1 MRVWTGRSGSPRSR
15 RRRTWASLAATL
27 ALLAS
32 PARALDPSGPP
43 QGFAKTI
50 FREELPQASVL
61 ALLQSAEGY
70 LWLGTYEGLVRF
82 DGVEFQ
88 VWDRQTFPAMRTNVT
103 QCLAEDV
110 SGGIWFGTSRGG
122 VGRLKDGVVEV
133 FGRESGLP
141 SENVTSAF
149 RDRSGAVWIGTD
161 RGVARWSDGRLEAFG
176 EGQGFGPGAVLA
188 FAESAD
194 GTVWAGGPGLRAF
207 RDGRWSDAK
216 VPPGVELPIT
226 ALAAEEDETLWI
238 GSISGVTRTDR
249 DGSRTFRIG
258 DGLAGGW
265 VRCLLRDR
273 SGTTW
278 AGTEGRGLFRLRGEK
293 VEAFSPVVEEKATDF
308 VISLLEDREGN
319 LWLGTR
325 GGLIRMREGVFT
337 TMGAEQGLVGELART
352 VFQDSSGRI
361 WIGTDGG
368 GLHLVEAGRCVP
380 MNERFRIGSRRVR
393 AVGEE
398 PGGALWIGTSG
409 EGVFRVWDGRT
420 ERIGRSEG
428 LADEDVR
435 VIVRARDGTMWVGT
449 RTGLVAFR
457 DGRALP
463 AGELAKRAGGTNAL
477 LEARDGSLWV
487 GTAGRG
493 LLVSRKGVI
502 AVITAAAGLAGDT
515 VFALHEDLDGTVWVG
530 TADGLS
536 RVKEGRATTLR
547 APEALFRDQV
557 FSILEDDAGGLWMSN
572 NRGVFRFP
580 AGRLAAAGETS
591 KGPLGRLAFG
601 VADGMPSRQCNGTTQ
616 PAALRARDGRLWYPT
631 ANGVAIAD
639 PALLRPSAPPPPVV
653 VHRALVDGATIPI
666 SGGVVLRPGGRRL
679 EIDFAAPHLSAAGRL
694 SYRHRLVGFDDA
706 WNVTR
711 RRFADYTSL
720 PPGRYEFEV
729 VAVGDAGLE
738 SPRATTLEV
747 RVLPRLTQTVVFR
760 ISVVLA
766 ALLFAYALHRL
777 RIRRMA
783 AQERQLNRLVA
794 EKTEALAEANVRLE
808 ELSLSDSLTGI
819 ANRRH
824 FDRRLEEE
832 WRRCRRFGLPLAEV
846 LLDVDSFKAYNDALG
861 HPAGDECLRR
871 VAGALS
877 DRLQRAGDL
886 LARYGGEEFVALLPG
901 LSLAD
906 AYPVAEQLRTRVE
919 ALRIPHPGGPNAV
932 VTVSAGVASL
942 VPGAGPSSRLTS
954 AADAALY
961 EAKRR
966 GRNRSVAAG
975 RGRPQEVVESRPDTP
990 PGQD

>member
-1 MRVWTGRSGSPRSR
+1 MRARTLRGGSVRPGRTRAIR
-15 RRRTWASLAATL
+15 LLAAVL
-27 ALLAS
+27 ALLAG
-32 PARALDPSGPP
+32 PAPALDPSRAPHA
-43 QGFAKTI
+43 FARTI

-61 ALLQSAEGY
+61 ALVQSAEGY

-82 DGVEFQ
+82 DGEEFQ

-141 SENVTSAF
+141 SDNVTSAF

-161 RGVARWSDGRLEAFG
+161 RGVARWSNGRLEAFG
-176 EGQGFGPGAVLA
+176 GEQGFGPGAILA

-194 GTVWAGGPGLRAF
+194 GAVWAGGPGLRAF

-226 ALAAEEDETLWI
+226 ALAADADGTLWI
-238 GSISGVTRTDR
+238 GSISGVTRLER
-249 DGSRTFRIG
+249 DGSRTIRIG

-319 LWLGTR
+319 LWIGTR
-325 GGLIRMREGVFT
+325 GGLIRMREGVFAAL
-337 TMGAEQGLVGELART
+337 GAEQGLVGELARA
-352 VFQDSSGRI
+352 VFQDSRGRI
-361 WIGTDGG
+361 WVGADGG
-368 GLHLVEAGRCVP
+368 GLHLCEGGRCVA
-380 MNERFRIGSRRVR
+380 MNERFRVGSRRVR
-393 AVGEE
+393 TIGEDE
-398 PGGALWIGTSG
+398 SGALWVGTSG
-409 EGVFRVWDGRT
+409 AGVFRVRSGRT
-420 ERIGRSEG
+420 ERIGLREG

-435 VIVRARDGTMWVGT
+435 MIARTRDGTMWVGT
-449 RTGLVAFR
+449 RTGLASFR

-463 AGELAKRAGGTNAL
+463 PSELSRRAGGANVL
-477 LEARDGSLWV
+477 MESRDGSLWV

-493 LLVSRKGVI
+493 LLVSKDGGV
-502 AVITAAAGLAGDT
+502 ASYTAAGGLAGDA
-515 VFALHEDLDGTVWVG
+515 VFALHEDAEGSVWVG

-536 RVKEGRATTLR
+536 RVRGGVVETFL
-547 APEALFRDQV
+547 APEAFARDQV
-557 FSILEDDAGGLWMSN
+557 FSILEDEVGGLWVSN

-580 AGRLAAAGETS
+580 AGSLATADHTS
-591 KGPLGRLAFG
+591 QGPFGRLSFG
-601 VADGMPSRQCNGTTQ
+601 VGDGMPSRQCNGTTQ

-639 PALLRPSAPPPPVV
+639 PELLRPSAPPPPVV
-653 VHRALVDGATIPI
+653 FQRALVDGAVVPL
-666 SGGVVLRPGGRRL
+666 SGGVVVRPGARRL
-679 EIDFAAPHLSAAGRL
+679 EIAFAAPDLSAAGRL
-694 SYRHRLVGFDDA
+694 AYRHRLVGFDDG
-706 WNVTR
+706 WSVTR
-711 RRFADYTSL
+711 RRFADFTSL
-720 PPGRYEFEV
+720 PPGRYGFEV

-738 SPRATTLEV
+738 STRAARVEV
-747 RVLPRLTQTVVFR
+747 RVLPRLSQTLGFR
-760 ISVVLA
+760 VGAVLA
-766 ALLFAYALHRL
+766 AVLLAYSVHLL

-783 AQERQLNRLVA
+783 AQEQQLNRVVA
-794 EKTEALAEANVRLE
+794 EKTEALAEANARLE
-808 ELSLSDSLTGI
+808 ELSLSDALTGI

-846 LLDVDSFKAYNDALG
+846 LLDVDLFKAYNDALG

-877 DRLQRAGDL
+877 DRLRRAGDL
-886 LARYGGEEFVALLPG
+886 VARYGGEEFVALLPG

-906 AYPVAEQLRTRVE
+906 AYVVAEHLRTRVE
-919 ALRIPHPGGPNAV
+919 ALRIPHPSGKDAI
-932 VTVSAGVASL
+932 VTVSAGVASV
-942 VPGAGPSSRLTS
+942 VPGHGPASRLTS

-966 GRNRSVAAG
+966 GRNQSVAAG
-975 RGRPQEVVESRPDTP
+975 RERSEEVAADRPDTP
-990 PGQD
+990 SGRV

>member
-1 MRVWTGRSGSPRSR
+1 MRARTPRGGSVRPGRTR
-15 RRRTWASLAATL
+15 AMLLLAAAL
-27 ALLAS
+27 ALLAG
-32 PARALDPSGPP
+32 PAPALDPSRPP
-43 QGFAKTI
+43 HAFARTI

-61 ALLQSAEGY
+61 ALVQSAEGY

-82 DGVEFQ
+82 DGEEFQ

-141 SENVTSAF
+141 SDNVTSAF
-149 RDRSGAVWIGTD
+149 RERSGAVWIGTD

-176 EGQGFGPGAVLA
+176 EEQGFGPGAILA
-188 FAESAD
+188 FAELAD

-207 RDGRWSDAK
+207 RDGRWSDAR

-226 ALAAEEDETLWI
+226 ALAADEDGTLWI
-238 GSISGVTRTDR
+238 GSISGVTRLDR
-249 DGSRTFRIG
+249 DGSRTIRIG

-337 TMGAEQGLVGELART
+337 TLGAEQGLVGELARA
-352 VFQDSSGRI
+352 VFQDSRGRV
-361 WIGTDGG
+361 WVGADGG
-368 GLHLVEAGRCVP
+368 GLHLCEGGRCVP
-380 MNERFRIGSRRVR
+380 MNERFRVGSRRVR
-393 AVGEE
+393 TIGEDE
-398 PGGALWIGTSG
+398 GGALWVGTSG
-409 EGVFRVWDGRT
+409 AGVFRVRNGRT
-420 ERIGRSEG
+420 ERIGLREG

-435 VIVRARDGTMWVGT
+435 MIARTRDGTMWVGT
-449 RTGLVAFR
+449 RTGLASFR

-463 AGELAKRAGGTNAL
+463 ASELSRRAGGANVL
-477 LEARDGSLWV
+477 MESRDGSLWV

-493 LLVSRKGVI
+493 LLVSKDG
-502 AVITAAAGLAGDT
+502 AVASFTAADGLAGDA
-515 VFALHEDLDGTVWVG
+515 VFALHEDAEGDVWVG

-536 RVKEGRATTLR
+536 RIRGGVVETFL
-547 APEALFRDQV
+547 APEAFARDQV
-557 FSILEDDAGGLWMSN
+557 FSILEDGAGGLWTSN
-572 NRGVFRFP
+572 NKGVYRFP
-580 AGRLAAAGETS
+580 AASLKKADATSRGPFGRLS
-591 KGPLGRLAFG
+591 FG

-631 ANGVAIAD
+631 ANGVAIVD
-639 PALLRPSAPPPPVV
+639 PRLLRPSAPPPPVV
-653 VHRALVDGATIPI
+653 LQRVVVDGTPVSIGDRA
-666 SGGVVLRPGGRRL
+666 VLAPGARRL
-679 EIDFAAPHLSAAGRL
+679 EIGFAAPLLGGAARL
-694 SYRHRLVGFDDA
+694 SYRHRLVGFDDG
-706 WNVTR
+706 WSVTR
-711 RRFADYTSL
+711 RRFASYTAL
-720 PPGRYEFEV
+720 PPGRYLFEV
-729 VAVGDAGLE
+729 AAVADAGLR
-738 SPRATTLEV
+738 SPAATTLEV
-747 RVLPRLTQTVVFR
+747 RVRPRLTQTVAFRVF
-760 ISVVLA
+760 VVLA

-783 AQERQLNRLVA
+783 AQESQLNRLVA
-794 EKTEALAEANVRLE
+794 EKTEALAEANARLE

-832 WRRCRRFGLPLAEV
+832 WRRCRRFGLPLAEI
-846 LLDVDSFKAYNDALG
+846 LLDVDFFKAYNDALG

-871 VAGALS
+871 VADALS
-877 DRLQRAGDL
+877 DRLRRAGDL
-886 LARYGGEEFVALLPG
+886 VARYGGEEFVALLPG
-901 LSLAD
+901 LTLAD
-906 AYPVAEQLRTRVE
+906 AYVVAEQLRTRVE

-942 VPGAGPSSRLTS
+942 VPGAGPPSRLTS

-975 RGRPQEVVESRPDTP
+975 RGRPQAVVADREDTP

>member
-1 MRVWTGRSGSPRSR
+1 MRAWTDRDGSVRPRRGRA
-15 RRRTWASLAATL
+15 WASVAATL

-43 QGFAKTI
+43 QRFAKTV

-103 QCLAEDV
+103 QCLAEDG

-122 VGRLKDGVVEV
+122 AGRLKDGVVEV
-133 FGRESGLP
+133 FGDESGLP
-141 SENVTSAF
+141 SDNVTSVF
-149 RDRSGAVWIGTD
+149 RDRSGGVWIGTD
-161 RGVARWSDGRLEAFG
+161 RGVARWSGERLEAFG
-176 EGQGFGPGAVLA
+176 AEHGFGPGAVLA
-188 FAESAD
+188 FTESAD

-207 RDGRWSDAK
+207 REGRWSDTR
-216 VPPGVELPIT
+216 VPPGIELPIT
-226 ALAAEEDETLWI
+226 ALAADEDGTLWI
-238 GSISGVTRTDR
+238 GSISGVTRSGR

-278 AGTEGRGLFRLRGEK
+278 AGTEGRGLFRLREEK
-293 VEAFSPVVEEKATDF
+293 VEAFSPVAEEKATDF
-308 VISLLEDREGN
+308 VLSLLEDREGS

-325 GGLIRMREGVFT
+325 GGLIRMREGVFASL
-337 TMGAEQGLVGELART
+337 GAEQGLVGELARV
-352 VFQDSSGRI
+352 VFQDSSGRV

-368 GLHLVEAGRCVP
+368 GLHLVEGGRCTA
-380 MNERFRIGSRRVR
+380 MNARLRIGSRRVR
-393 AVGEE
+393 TIGED
-398 PGGALWIGTSG
+398 PAGALWVGTSG
-409 EGVFRVWDGRT
+409 EGVFRVRDGRT
-420 ERIGRSEG
+420 ERIGRGEG

-435 VIVRARDGTMWVGT
+435 VIDRTRDGTMWVGT

-457 DGRALP
+457 EGRALP
-463 AGELAKRAGGTNAL
+463 ASEISRRAGGTNAL

-493 LLVSRKGVI
+493 LLVSREGAI
-502 AVITAAAGLAGDT
+502 ATITAADGLAGDT
-515 VFALHEDLDGTVWVG
+515 VFALHEDAEGTLWVG

-536 RVKEGRATTLR
+536 RVKGTEVTTLR

-580 AGRLAAAGETS
+580 AGSLAAAGETS
-591 KGPLGRLAFG
+591 RGPFGRLSFG

-616 PAALRARDGRLWYPT
+616 PAALRTRDGRLWYPT

-639 PALLRPSAPPPPVV
+639 PALLRPSTPPPQVV
-653 VHRALVDGATIPI
+653 LQRALVDGAAVPI
-666 SGGVVLRPGGRRL
+666 SGGVVLRPGARRL

-694 SYRHRLVGFDDA
+694 TYKHRLVGYDDG
-706 WNVTR
+706 WSVTR
-711 RRFADYTSL
+711 RRFADFTSL
-720 PPGRYEFEV
+720 PPGRYDFEV
-729 VAVGDAGLE
+729 VAVGDAGQE
-738 SPRATTLEV
+738 SPRATRIEV
-747 RVLPRLTQTVVFR
+747 RVVPRLAQTIPFR
-760 ISVVLA
+760 VGAVLA
-766 ALLFAYALHRL
+766 ALLLAYIVHRV

-783 AQERQLNRLVA
+783 AQERLLNRLVT
-794 EKTEALAEANVRLE
+794 EKTEALAEANARLE
-808 ELSLSDSLTGI
+808 ELSLSDALTGI

-846 LLDVDSFKAYNDALG
+846 LLDIDLFKSYNDAFG

-877 DRLQRAGDL
+877 DQLRRAGDL
-886 LARYGGEEFVALLPG
+886 VARYGGEEFVALLPG

-906 AYPVAEQLRTRVE
+906 AYVVAEQLRTRVE
-919 ALRIPHPGGPNAV
+919 ALRIPHPAGPNAV
-932 VTVSAGVASL
+932 VTVSAGVASV
-942 VPGAGPSSRLTS
+942 VPGTGPASRLTS

-966 GRNRSVAAG
+966 GRSQSVAAG
-975 RGRPQEVVESRPDTP
+975 RDRPQEAAADQPDTP
-990 PGQD
+990 PGRG

>member
-1 MRVWTGRSGSPRSR
+1 MRAWTVRRGSVRPRGMR
-15 RRRTWASLAATL
+15 RWASLAATL
-27 ALLAS
+27 ALLGS
-32 PARALDPSGPP
+32 PARALDPSGAP
-43 QGFAKTI
+43 QEFAKTI

-61 ALLQSAEGY
+61 ALLQSSDGY

-88 VWDRQTFPAMRTNVT
+88 VWDRQTYPAMRTNVA
-103 QCLAEDV
+103 QCLAEDA

-133 FGRESGLP
+133 FGHGSGLP
-141 SENVTSAF
+141 SDDVTSVF
-149 RDRSGAVWIGTD
+149 RERSGAVWIGTD
-161 RGVARWSDGRLEAFG
+161 RGVARWSNGRFEAFG
-176 EGQGFGPGAVLA
+176 ADHGFGPGAVLA
-188 FAESAD
+188 LAESSD
-194 GTVWAGGPGLRAF
+194 GTVWAGGRGLRVF
-207 RDGRWSDAK
+207 REGRWSDTE

-226 ALAAEEDETLWI
+226 ALAADRDGTLWI

-249 DGSRTFRIG
+249 AGSRTFRIG

-278 AGTEGRGLFRLRGEK
+278 AGTEGRGLFRLRGEDF
-293 VEAFSPVVEEKATDF
+293 EAFSPVVEEKATDF
-308 VISLLEDREGN
+308 VISLLEDREGS

-325 GGLIRMREGVFT
+325 GGLIRMSEGVFT
-337 TMGAEQGLVGELART
+337 SLGAEQGLVGELART

-361 WIGTDGG
+361 WVGTDGG
-368 GLHLVEAGRCVP
+368 GLHLVEGGRCTP
-380 MNERFRIGSRRVR
+380 MNARLRIGSRRVR
-393 AVGEE
+393 TVGQE
-398 PGGALWIGTSG
+398 PGGALWVGTSG
-409 EGVFRVWDGRT
+409 EGVFRVGDGRT

-435 VIVRARDGTMWVGT
+435 VIVRAHDGTMWVGT
-449 RTGLVAFR
+449 RTGLAAFR

-463 AGELAKRAGGTNAL
+463 ASELSRRAGGTNAL

-493 LLVSRKGVI
+493 VLVARGGAI
-502 AVITAAAGLAGDT
+502 AAITAAAGLAGDT
-515 VFALHEDLDGTVWVG
+515 VFALHEDRDGTVWVG

-536 RVKEGRATTLR
+536 RVTGGKPTTLR

-580 AGRLAAAGETS
+580 AGSLAAAGETS
-591 KGPLGRLAFG
+591 QGPLGRLAFG

-639 PALLRPSAPPPPVV
+639 PELLRPSAPPPPVV
-653 VHRALVDGATIPI
+653 LLRALVDGAAVPI
-666 SGGVVLRPGGRRL
+666 SGGVVLRPGTRRL
-679 EIDFAAPHLSAAGRL
+679 EIDFAAPHLSAARRL
-694 SYRHRLVGFDDA
+694 TYKYRLVGFDDG
-706 WNVTR
+706 WSVTR

-720 PPGRYEFEV
+720 PPGRYDFEV
-729 VAVGDAGLE
+729 VAIGDAGLA
-738 SPRATTLEV
+738 SPGATTLEV
-747 RVLPRLTQTVVFR
+747 RVLPRFTQTVAFR
-760 ISVVLA
+760 VSVVLA
-766 ALLFAYALHRL
+766 ALLFAYALHRQ

-783 AQERQLNRLVA
+783 AQEQQLNRVVA
-794 EKTEALAEANVRLE
+794 EKTEALAEANARLE
-808 ELSLSDSLTGI
+808 ELSLSDALTGI

-832 WRRCRRFGLPLAEV
+832 WRRCRRFGLPLAEI
-846 LLDVDSFKAYNDALG
+846 LLDVDLFKAYNDALG

-877 DRLQRAGDL
+877 DRLRRAGDL
-886 LARYGGEEFVALLPG
+886 VARYGGEEFVALLPG

-906 AYPVAEQLRTRVE
+906 AYVVAEHLRTRVE
-919 ALRIPHPGGPNAV
+919 ALRIPHPSAKDAI
-932 VTVSAGVASL
+932 VTVSAGVASV
-942 VPGAGPSSRLTS
+942 VPGHGPASRLTS

-966 GRNRSVAAG
+966 GRNQSVAAG
-975 RGRPQEVVESRPDTP
+975 RERPEGVAVDRPDTP
-990 PGQD
+990 PGSG